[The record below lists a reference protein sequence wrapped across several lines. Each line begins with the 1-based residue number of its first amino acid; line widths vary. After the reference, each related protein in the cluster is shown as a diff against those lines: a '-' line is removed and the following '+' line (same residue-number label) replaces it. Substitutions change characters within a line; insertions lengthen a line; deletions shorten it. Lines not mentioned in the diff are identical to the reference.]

1 MLPYTKLLVDPT
13 HDLQEQMGFFKKK
26 GYHEK
31 LKEVKELLLRT
42 YSKQFWF
49 YKMGLDN
56 INEQ

>member
-1 MLPYTKLLVDPT
+1 MLPYKKLLVDPT
-13 HDLQEQMGFFKKK
+13 QDITEHMGFFKKK
-26 GYHEK
+26 GYLDK
-31 LKEVKELLLRT
+31 LKEVKELLLQT